1 MPRKQLYT
9 RILTPTLGRLTRSL
23 AAPRQSR
30 PRVGV
35 KILVCRSFLP
45 INYSALPRSLLAIT
59 YGSFIT
65 PMVYILGLVSSISVS
80 LSQTDCDNKLDMD
93 MIQLLT

>member
-23 AAPRQSR
+23 AAPHQSR

-35 KILVCRSFLP
+35 KILVCRCFL
-45 INYSALPRSLLAIT
+45 T
-59 YGSFIT
+59 
-65 PMVYILGLVSSISVS
+65 
-80 LSQTDCDNKLDMD
+80 NKL
-93 MIQLLT
+93 LGGAS